1 MASEQQQQESY
12 TVKVG
17 TRRSALAMAQTNLV
31 IAALSKAAG
40 TSVKFEV
47 HSMATMGDRDTTT
60 PLPSLGKGLWTSELE
75 AKLMNKEV
83 DVIVH
88 SLKDM
93 PTSLPEGCVLGAV
106 TLREDARDVVV
117 FPKHQ
122 GGKYKALKDLPE
134 GSVVGTSSVRRA
146 AQLKRSYKGLVFRDV
161 RGNIDTRLAK
171 CDEEGGQYDAIILA
185 AAGLLRLGY
194 DERIGQFL
202 DSSTEGGGL
211 LHAVGQGA
219 LGLEIREGDEKI
231 ERLIQ
236 AAIDRDTM
244 VAAFAERSVMRRLE
258 GGCSVPIGVE
268 TKWVEDQGE
277 KKLRLKVTVVSLD
290 GKKAVDGER
299 TEKIE
304 SLEEAE
310 ALGKSLAEKLAAEG
324 AQEILNV
331 INKLRDSAPGA
342 LKVSDA

>member
-1 MASEQQQQESY
+1 MTEEY
-12 TVKVG
+12 TVKIG
-17 TRRSALAMAQTNLV
+17 TRRSALALAQTDLV

-40 TSVKFEV
+40 PSVKFEV
-47 HSMATMGDRDTTT
+47 HSMATMGDRDKTT

-75 AKLMNKEV
+75 AKLVNKEV

-106 TLREDARDVVV
+106 TQREDARDVVV
-117 FPKHQ
+117 FPRRQ

-171 CDEEGGQYDAIILA
+171 CDDENGGYDAIILA

-194 DERIGQFL
+194 DERIGQYL
-202 DSSTEGGGL
+202 ESSTEGGGL

-231 ERLIQ
+231 AELIK
-236 AAIDRDTM
+236 AAVDEDTM
-244 VAAFAERSVMRRLE
+244 MAAFAERSVMRTLE

-268 TKWVEDQGE
+268 TKWVEDEGE
-277 KKLRLKVTVVSLD
+277 KKLRLKVAVVSLD

-299 TEKIE
+299 TEKIAN
-304 SLEEAE
+304 LEEAE
-310 ALGKSLAEKLAAEG
+310 ALGKGLAEKLAREG
-324 AQEILNV
+324 AQEILNA
-331 INKLRDSAPGA
+331 INKLRESAPGA